1 MINGVNE
8 KLKLDFKLVTTWFFK
23 NSMLPNPSKRYYMCL
38 ESKIKKRAP
47 IGSTLNFYNQ
57 IEGTLQK
64 GLL

>member
-8 KLKLDFKLVTTWFFK
+8 KLKLDFKLVTTWFF
-23 NSMLPNPSKRYYMCL
+23 NSMLPNPGKRYYMYL

-47 IGSTLNFYNQ
+47 IDSTLNFYNQ

>member
-47 IGSTLNFYNQ
+47 IDSTLNFYN
-57 IEGTLQK
+57 
-64 GLL
+64 